1 MNGSHRRT
9 KRRGAFWGAA
19 VALLLAAVAPG
30 LRAQQSADSSSQ
42 QNPSDPQSAPPSP
55 AEPATMNLVTG
66 QALKSL
72 ITPWRWG
79 RISLLSFDFDY
90 GYDTNVLLD
99 QNSSVSDRVYTAR
112 GLLIYSIQKPRSSL
126 ILQYAPSVFAS
137 DRVRQVNLL
146 GQSLAFNSYRDLAQ
160 NWRLDFTD
168 SFQYVPNQLR
178 LNTPTFTQDFS
189 TGTTT
194 DQPFLATGRTYLT
207 NTFTASLTHQLSATD
222 NISVQSS
229 YGVNN
234 TPYANQGVSATPLPN
249 LGQTLGFGLGWT
261 HQWGATR
268 QIGLT
273 YQYARTFL
281 GGPSNGS
288 LFYTVLASYEQNLT
302 PSLRVALSYGPSFGI
317 TQASFPS
324 GLVTTNTESTYQG
337 SFSLQKTFERSALSF
352 HFARSLAFSGIVS
365 DTLNNRYDAS
375 YLRQFG
381 TRWNMSVGAS
391 YLEQAWATGGITRG
405 RSSWVQWSYRLSP
418 SLNAVVSYSYF
429 DVRGTTQPFSGLM
442 VTAGIRW
449 AWGGENRPNGSTDN
463 P

>member
-1 MNGSHRRT
+1 MNRSHRRT

-19 VALLLAAVAPG
+19 LTLLLAAVAPG
-30 LRAQQSADSSSQ
+30 LRAQQPADSSSQ
-42 QNPSDPQSAPPSP
+42 QNPSDQQLAPPSP
-55 AEPATMNLVTG
+55 TEPATMNLVTG

-99 QNSSVSDRVYTAR
+99 QNSSVSDRLYTAR
-112 GLLIYSIQKPRSSL
+112 GLLVYSIQKPRSSL
-126 ILQYAPSVFAS
+126 ILQYAPSMFAS

-168 SFQYVPNQLR
+168 SFQYAPSQLR
-178 LNTPTFTQDFS
+178 LYTPTFTQDFS

-207 NTFTASLTHQLSATD
+207 NTLTASLTHQLSATD

-229 YGVNN
+229 YSVNN

-249 LGQTLGFGLGWT
+249 LGQTFAFGVGWT
-261 HQWGATR
+261 HQWAATR

-273 YQYARTFL
+273 YQYSRTFL

-288 LFYTVLASYEQNLT
+288 LFYSVLASYEQNLA

-317 TQASFPS
+317 TQASSPI

-418 SLNAVVSYSYF
+418 SLDAVVSYSYF

-449 AWGGENRPNGSTDN
+449 AWGGENRPNGATDN